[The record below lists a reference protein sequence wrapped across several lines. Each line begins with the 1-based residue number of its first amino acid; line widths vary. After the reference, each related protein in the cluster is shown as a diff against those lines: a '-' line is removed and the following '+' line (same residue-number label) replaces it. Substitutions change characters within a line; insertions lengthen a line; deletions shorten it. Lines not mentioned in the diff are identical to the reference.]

1 MSTRIVFNGQSYE
14 ILDAMPPD
22 VRAKY
27 QAILGALGDDE
38 RAKLEAALSGGS
50 GLGGGPGIRINT
62 TVRTRIRV
70 NGKDYD
76 SVDAMPAGVRAVY
89 ERAMGN
95 KVGEAIVVN
104 TAPSASL
111 PARPPAI
118 DAGDSRPGLV
128 RIALFVAAGLAVLV
142 WLLTRR

>member
-1 MSTRIVFNGQSYE
+1 VSTRIVFNGQTFDSLE
-14 ILDAMPPD
+14 AMPPD

-27 QAILGALGDDE
+27 QAVLVALGAGD
-38 RAKLEAALSGGS
+38 RAKLEAALGAGA
-50 GLGGGPGIRINT
+50 LAGPGIKINT

-76 SVDAMPAGVRAVY
+76 SVDAMPADVRVVY
-89 ERAMGN
+89 ERALG
-95 KVGEAIVVN
+95 KKTGEAIVVN
-104 TAPSASL
+104 TAPSAAM
-111 PARPPAI
+111 PVPPPAI

-128 RIALFVAAGLAVLV
+128 RIALLVAAGLAVLL

>member
-1 MSTRIVFNGQSYE
+1 MSTRIVFNGQAYDSLE
-14 ILDAMPPD
+14 AMPPD

-27 QAILGALGDDE
+27 QTVLDALGAADRG
-38 RAKLEAALSGGS
+38 KLEAALGAGS
-50 GLGGGPGIRINT
+50 LAGPGIRINT

-76 SVDAMPAGVRAVY
+76 SVDAMPADVRAVY
-89 ERAMGN
+89 ERALGQ
-95 KVGEAIVVN
+95 KTGEAVVVN
-104 TAPSASL
+104 TAPSAAM
-111 PARPPAI
+111 PVPPPAI

-128 RIALFVAAGLAVLV
+128 RIALLVAAGLAVLI